1 MQQLE
6 TIRSK
11 QGMCAAPHGN
21 AVAWKDA
28 LGLALVVATAG
39 SLAFL
44 AIGHQLHASSRV
56 QQRRAEE
63 IASLLAT
70 LRKDEANCTT
80 PAADTVQAEM
90 QPDQQAV
97 QGGTMRKML
106 VAAAMM
112 AVAGTGFAHDASE
125 ADGAKELAPAEIVF
139 RDDPAFPKGAQTALL
154 HGDPTKPGLFILRLK
169 FPPNYL
175 VPPHTHPGFETVTVL
190 SGSMGSGM
198 GKKAD
203 LTKGKMLDAGGMLAL
218 PANHAHYVWT
228 TDKETII
235 QVAAV
240 GPFDLIYINPE
251 DDPRTKK

>member
-28 LGLALVVATAG
+28 LGLALVVAAAG

-44 AIGHQLHASSRV
+44 AIGHQLYASSGV
-56 QQRRAEE
+56 QQRPNEE
-63 IASLLAT
+63 IAALVAT
-70 LRKDEANCTT
+70 LQRDEANCAT
-80 PAADTVQAEM
+80 PAASVQSEL
-90 QPDQQAV
+90 QSDQKPV